1 MTGSRP
7 FGYYSYFFR
16 MFRVLAFEAAVT
28 CGRMVLC
35 LSSKE
40 HFCITRINVFEIL
53 GEGSGPVETT
63 MGESCDSRRKMSRS
77 AVFDIVE
84 VSVQVNVKSAQG
96 QFGCFDRLSRL
107 VLGETAECGLVPG
120 FGERVYRDGT
130 DYGSAN

>member
-1 MTGSRP
+1 
-7 FGYYSYFFR
+7 
-16 MFRVLAFEAAVT
+16 
-28 CGRMVLC
+28 MVLC

-40 HFCITRINVFEIL
+40 HFCVASINVFEIF

-77 AVFDIVE
+77 AVFDNVE
-84 VSVQVNVKSAQG
+84 VSVQVNVKSARG
-96 QFGCFDRLSRL
+96 QIGCLDPLSRL
-107 VLGETAECGLVPG
+107 VLGETAECGLVPS